1 MLPPLNP
8 LTTLTTT
15 LSIAKDMKDIVG
27 NVNVKDKLLNNPT
40 EASAKLAE
48 VLGELSL
55 ILEFVEKE
63 TVKYLEIIFMPDKSN
78 FLSCRSALLSLESG
92 YVTIKGYE
100 ARGHCHKIKN
110 IYEKYLDRWFS
121 KVLDSQDAIR
131 LNNLFDRMNN
141 ADYDMIIG
149 IDSITHWL
157 KNESEVILTL
167 VDADQLEDANKRIK
181 EARIAVQ
188 QTRRDIVESLAQL
201 KLLQASF
208 IVSSETV

>member
-1 MLPPLNP
+1 MIPSFTTILN
-8 LTTLTTT
+8 T
-15 LSIAKDMKDIVG
+15 AKDLESLFGK
-27 NVNVKDKLLNNPT
+27 VKDKLLNNPT

-63 TVKYLEIIFMPDKSN
+63 TVRYLEIIFLPDKSN
-78 FLSCRSALLSLESG
+78 FIPCRSALLSLESG

-121 KVLDSQDAIR
+121 KVLGAQEAQDIKQ
-131 LNNLFDRMNN
+131 LFNRMNS
-141 ADYDMIIG
+141 ADGDMIDG
-149 IDSITHWL
+149 IKEITHWL
-157 KNESEVILTL
+157 KDESEAILQM
-167 VDADQLEDANKRIK
+167 VDADQLDMANQQIK
-181 EARIAVQ
+181 SARLAVQ
-188 QTRRDIVESLAQL
+188 QTRRDIVEALAQL

-208 IVSSETV
+208 IVSSQTI